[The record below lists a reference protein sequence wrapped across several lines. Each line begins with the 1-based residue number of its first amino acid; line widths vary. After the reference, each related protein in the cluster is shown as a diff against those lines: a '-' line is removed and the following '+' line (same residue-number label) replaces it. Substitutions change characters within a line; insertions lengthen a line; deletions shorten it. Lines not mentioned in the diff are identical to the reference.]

1 MLTECRQFRLA
12 PTLPRHVPLQTP
24 LIGTPTLSKK
34 WCFPLTDE
42 FPDQRPGLAF
52 DLESNFPSR
61 GLTSALDW
69 TDKHRK

>member
-1 MLTECRQFRLA
+1 MLTEYRQFRLA

-34 WCFPLTDE
+34 VVLPLN
-42 FPDQRPGLAF
+42 RGLTF

-69 TDKHRK
+69 TDKHRKQ